1 MRLFDRRRGWTPAV
15 LGLSVVVLVAAGIA
29 AVNGRTPAPVLQL
42 ETAPVYSPPPPP
54 EMGVVLDAGEPA
66 DLTHAVTAPIP
77 APPSAPRPPGNLTSS
92 TGVPLKPRAI
102 VLPATTST
110 QRATKAPAG
119 SGKASTLTAIT
130 VSRSATGELGDGTS
144 WQPSLSADGRF
155 VAYTSDATNLVVGDT
170 NGLQDVFVHD
180 LVSRVTVRAS
190 VGSDGEQADGSST
203 WPSISG
209 DGSLV
214 AFQSPA
220 ASLGAIGGELA
231 VFLHDMHS
239 GTTTLVAQAAMTP
252 QISNDGRW
260 LLWNDKRTGDAVLL
274 DRQTG
279 DADSLPAGAARNR
292 SGRLTGDGRHFV
304 FCSSAAVTDSTE
316 AGYFEIYVYDV
327 DTGRFDLLSKPVAG
341 DANLQSFDPSASDDG
356 STAVFSSNRR
366 LTPDDTDDW
375 MDTFVQDRTKVA
387 TTMAPRNDSARYS
400 VREQAI
406 SGDGRMVAI
415 GIASADSNDPRNDVF
430 AWERTTG
437 HITRLLTTGGT
448 QITAASARGFDWSTD
463 GRTLA
468 ASGTGLGFSDDEP
481 THKNSQIVI
490 WRSP

>member
-1 MRLFDRRRGWTPAV
+1 MRLFDRCRSGVPAV
-15 LGLSVVVLVAAGIA
+15 LGLSVVVLVAGGIA
-29 AVNGRTPAPVLQL
+29 AVNGRTPAPVVQL

-54 EMGVVLDAGEPA
+54 GIGVVFDAGEPA
-66 DLTHAVTAPIP
+66 DLTPATTVPITAL
-77 APPSAPRPPGNLTSS
+77 PSAPRPPGNLTPS
-92 TGVPLKPRAI
+92 TGVPLKPRPI
-102 VLPATTST
+102 VPPATAWT
-110 QRATKAPAG
+110 QGAPKPPAA

-130 VSRSATGELGDGTS
+130 VSRSATGDLGNGTS

-155 VAYTSDATNLVVGDT
+155 VAYTSDASNLVVDDT
-170 NGLQDVFVHD
+170 NGVQDVFVHD
-180 LVSRVTVRAS
+180 LVSHDTVRAS
-190 VGSDGEQADGSST
+190 VGSGGEQADGSST

-220 ASLGAIGGELA
+220 ASLGATGGDLA

-239 GTTTLVAQAAMTP
+239 GTTTLIAQAAMAP

-260 LLWNDKRTGDAVLL
+260 LLWTDRRTGDVVLL

-279 DADSLPAGAARNR
+279 DADSLPARAARSR

-304 FCSSAAVTDSTE
+304 FCSSAAVTDSTK
-316 AGYFEIYVYDV
+316 AGYFEIYVYDI
-327 DTGRFDLLSKPVAG
+327 DTRRFDLLSNPVPG
-341 DANLQSFDPSASDDG
+341 DPNLQSFDPSASDDG
-356 STAVFSSNRR
+356 SAVVFSSNRR

-375 MDTFVQDRTKVA
+375 MDTFLRDRTKGT

-415 GIASADSNDPRNDVF
+415 GIGSADPNDPRNDLF
-430 AWERTTG
+430 AWERATG
-437 HITRLLTTGGT
+437 RITRLLTTGGT
-448 QITAASARGFDWSTD
+448 PITGASAKSFDWSTD

-468 ASGTGLGFSDDEP
+468 ASGTGPGFSDDEP
-481 THKNSQIVI
+481 AHKNSQIVI